1 MKNAVRKCTDVERL
15 ERGTRCVEKLSD
27 GEVEVSPAWMEGAQ
41 VCLSESST
49 KVLEPGFGEALPGI

>member
-1 MKNAVRKCTDVERL
+1 M
-15 ERGTRCVEKLSD
+15 EKLSD